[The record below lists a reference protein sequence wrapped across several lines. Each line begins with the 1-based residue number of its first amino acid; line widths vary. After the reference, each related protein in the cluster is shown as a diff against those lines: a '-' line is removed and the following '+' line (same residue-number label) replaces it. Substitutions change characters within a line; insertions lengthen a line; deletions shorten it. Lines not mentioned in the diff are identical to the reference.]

1 MNIKTEWIF
10 STYTG
15 QGKPTAICFV
25 QQLLTQS
32 ECFSKLYWLIFPSNT
47 WWSLE
52 PESWTAALLGYFSYP
67 TSAALNYRVV
77 LPSILAHHSIFL
89 LSVCVLCCSSQ
100 SLSHSINKGRICLW
114 EPLAPPCVFPKPL
127 CGCLDKEGHGV
138 CPRQHW
144 TCCSYSPNDNDSL
157 LHALTGTSLCLEQ
170 NSQQKEI
177 GQCLW
182 LMEQSTEPLGCQ
194 PAVARAQGF
203 YNASL
208 WLDLYLLG
216 VWLTMLERS
225 LLWSTALCLNIQMVS
240 DPEACWIMAARSEIQ
255 CL

>member
-1 MNIKTEWIF
+1 MIF
-10 STYTG
+10 G
-15 QGKPTAICFV
+15 AWELNCCPTWLF
-25 QQLLTQS
+25 QLSHLSCS
-32 ECFSKLYWLIFPSNT
+32 ELSSCSALHSCTPLYFPPFC
-47 WWSLE
+47 L
-52 PESWTAALLGYFSYP
+52 
-67 TSAALNYRVV
+67 
-77 LPSILAHHSIFL
+77 
-89 LSVCVLCCSSQ
+89 VLCCSSQ

-114 EPLAPPCVFPKPL
+114 ETLAPPCVFPKGL

-216 VWLTMLERS
+216 VWLMMLERS

-240 DPEACWIMAARSEIQ
+240 DPEARWIMAARSEIQ